1 MGKLKLNRT
10 KDAFKFYSNISVPE
24 AVIIM
29 TFKCYICQNLHSLLL
44 YVEIEAIYIKAFLL
58 P

>member
-10 KDAFKFYSNISVPE
+10 KDALKFYSKISVSG
-24 AVIIM
+24 AVFTKI
-29 TFKCYICQNLHSLLL
+29 FKCCICENLHSLLL
-44 YVEIEAIYIKAFLL
+44 EVEIEAIYIKAFLL